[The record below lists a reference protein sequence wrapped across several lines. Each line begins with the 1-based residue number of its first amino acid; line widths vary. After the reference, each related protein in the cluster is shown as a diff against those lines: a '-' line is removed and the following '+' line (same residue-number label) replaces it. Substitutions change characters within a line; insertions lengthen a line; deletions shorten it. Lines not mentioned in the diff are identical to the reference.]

1 MLFVGYVPAYVV
13 EGEPALA
20 LRRQCRLCSTASEKI
35 LRRLYSTA
43 PTRLPDGPHCHDDE
57 QKERAVTEGTLEP

>member
-1 MLFVGYVPAYVV
+1 MSFVGSVPPYVV
-13 EGEPALA
+13 EGEPTLA
-20 LRRQCRLCSTASEKI
+20 LRKLCRLCSTASEKI

-43 PTRLPDGPHCHDDE
+43 PRRLPGGPHCHDDE